1 MESIREK
8 VVAALDELAYN
19 IPISASCIFAWGEVE
34 VPECLR
40 KDMEKDIL
48 MDLKFNY

>member
-8 VVAALDELAYN
+8 VVAALDDLAYG
-19 IPISASCIFAWGEVE
+19 IPVNTSCGFAWGEVE

-40 KDMEKDIL
+40 KDLEEKQEQE
-48 MDLKFNY
+48 